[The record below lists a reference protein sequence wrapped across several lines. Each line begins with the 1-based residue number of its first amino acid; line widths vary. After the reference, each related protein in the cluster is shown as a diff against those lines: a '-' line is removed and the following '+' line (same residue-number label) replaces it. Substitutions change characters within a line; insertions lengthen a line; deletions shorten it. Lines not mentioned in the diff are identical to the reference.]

1 MDPGRLLLFRTV
13 ARAGSLSA
21 AAREL
26 ATTQPAVS
34 QQLRLLERE
43 AGLPLALRGARGI
56 TLTEAGQ
63 RLLMRADEVAAH
75 LHMADEELAGLAQLG
90 AGRVRLV
97 AFPSAAATLVP
108 DALQALTLDHPGVAV
123 AMVEAEPPDAATAVR
138 RGEADVAVVFG
149 YPEDPS
155 AGATELLSAPEDAGD
170 LAWVPL
176 GDEAVRLVVP
186 PGAGTTPADLR
197 RRTWIAGCSRCRGH
211 LVDSCRRAGFEP
223 RISFES
229 DDYVVVQNL
238 VARGLGVTALPD
250 LALRAF
256 AHPGV
261 EVQESTLFSRR
272 TVGAVHRPG
281 AEQVPATRA
290 LLERLQRSAL
300 SAFAGR

>member
-1 MDPGRLLLFRTV
+1 MDPRRLLLFRSV
-13 ARAGSLSA
+13 ARTGSLSA
-21 AAREL
+21 AAREQ

-43 AGLPLALRGARGI
+43 AGLPLVLRGAKGI

-63 RLLMRADEVAAH
+63 RLLTQADAVAAH
-75 LHMADEELAGLAQLG
+75 LHMATEELAGLAQLR

-108 DALQALTLDHPGVAV
+108 DALQSLTQDHPGVSV
-123 AMVEAEPPDAATAVR
+123 EMVEAEPPEAAAAVR
-138 RGEADVAVVFG
+138 QGEADVAVVFG
-149 YPEDPS
+149 YPDVPS
-155 AGATELLSAPEDAGD
+155 GRAEFLSAPEDAGD

-186 PGAGTTPADLR
+186 LGAGGTLAELR
-197 RRTWIAGCSRCRGH
+197 DRTWIAGCSRCRGH

-256 AHPGV
+256 GHSGV
-261 EVQESTLFSRR
+261 DVRQSALFSRR
-272 TVGAVHRPG
+272 TVGAVHRAG

-290 LLERLQRSAL
+290 LLERLQRSAVA
-300 SAFAGR
+300 AFATQ

>member
-1 MDPGRLLLFRTV
+1 MDPRRVLLFRSV
-13 ARAGSLSA
+13 ARSGSLSA

-34 QQLRLLERE
+34 QQLRALERE
-43 AGLPLALRGARGI
+43 AGLPLVLRGSRGI

-63 RLLMRADEVAAH
+63 RLLDHADTIAAH
-75 LHMADEELAGLAQLG
+75 LHMADQELTAFAQLG

-108 DALQALTLDHPGVAV
+108 DALAALADDHPGVTV
-123 AMVEAEPPDAATAVR
+123 EMVEAEPPEAAEAVR
-138 RGEADVAVVFG
+138 QGAADVAVVFS
-149 YPEDPS
+149 YPDDAV
-155 AGATELLSAPEDAGD
+155 AGSGSLLAPDDAGD

-176 GDEAVRLVVP
+176 GDEAVQLVVARGSQLSP
-186 PGAGTTPADLR
+186 SELQEQ
-197 RRTWIAGCSRCRGH
+197 TWIAGCPRCRGH
-211 LVDSCRRAGFEP
+211 LVARCRAAGFEP

-238 VARGLGVTALPD
+238 IARGLGITALPQ
-250 LALRAF
+250 LALQAF

-261 EVQESTLFSRR
+261 TVRESGLFGRR
-272 TVGAVHRPG
+272 TVGAVHRAG

-290 LLERLQRSAL
+290 LLERLQRSART
-300 SAFAGR
+300 AFAR

>member
-108 DALQALTLDHPGVAV
+108 DALQALTLDHPGVGSRWWRQNRRTPR
-123 AMVEAEPPDAATAVR
+123 PPSV
-138 RGEADVAVVFG
+138 GV
-149 YPEDPS
+149 
-155 AGATELLSAPEDAGD
+155 
-170 LAWVPL
+170 
-176 GDEAVRLVVP
+176 
-186 PGAGTTPADLR
+186 
-197 RRTWIAGCSRCRGH
+197 RRTWRSCSVTPKTHPRG
-211 LVDSCRRAGFEP
+211 
-223 RISFES
+223 
-229 DDYVVVQNL
+229 
-238 VARGLGVTALPD
+238 
-250 LALRAF
+250 
-256 AHPGV
+256 
-261 EVQESTLFSRR
+261 
-272 TVGAVHRPG
+272 RPNC
-281 AEQVPATRA
+281 
-290 LLERLQRSAL
+290 
-300 SAFAGR
+300 